1 MISFSCFIITI
12 YLLRRV
18 FRVRIKCIDTT
29 QIELPDELFSYAT
42 IVSQSMT
49 SVDVLSC
56 NGILSWSHFFPI
68 YTSDESSLENGLR
81 VFIITFEI
89 SLHAHLQNVLK
100 YDYLIMKTIEGSN
113 FFNMTLKTIFWRLMR
128 ELYGVASVSSR

>member
-12 YLLRRV
+12 YFLRRV
-18 FRVRIKCIDTT
+18 FRVRIKCIVTT

-49 SVDVLSC
+49 SVD
-56 NGILSWSHFFPI
+56 GILSWCHFFPI
-68 YTSDESSLENGLR
+68 YTSYESSVENALR

-100 YDYLIMKTIEGSN
+100 YDYLIMETKEAICLT
-113 FFNMTLKTIFWRLMR
+113 
-128 ELYGVASVSSR
+128 